1 MGIETQTI
9 AWVAI
14 AVSFVAIAW
23 AIFWP
28 IEPQPGV
35 NPISTHWDLV
45 YVDDDGAMQFTMVRV
60 LKINPTSRRM
70 TAWCSKSGC
79 ERVFKLS
86 KVVKATDVRSG
97 ARINIARLID
107 KPRVL
112 SDAAQELKVDRDRE
126 RLEPSLPASES
137 LSGDVGSW
145 WSTSRLGLH

>member
-1 MGIETQTI
+1 MDIDTQTI
-9 AWVAI
+9 AWVAM
-14 AVSFVAIAW
+14 AVGLVGIAW

-28 IEPQPGV
+28 VEPHPGV

-45 YVDDDGAMQFTMVRV
+45 YVDDDGVMQFTMVRV

-70 TAWCSKSGC
+70 TAWCAASGS

-86 KVVKATDVRSG
+86 KIVKATDVRSG

-112 SDAAQELKVDRDRE
+112 TEQVPPIAPHAVPDTVPSDI
-126 RLEPSLPASES
+126 
-137 LSGDVGSW
+137 DVGSW

>member
-9 AWVAI
+9 AWIAI
-14 AVSFVAIAW
+14 IVSLAAIAW

-28 IEPQPGV
+28 LEPQPGV

-45 YVDDDGAMQFTMVRV
+45 YVDDEGAMQFTMVRV

-70 TAWCSKSGC
+70 TAWCSKSGS
-79 ERVFKLS
+79 ERIFKLS
-86 KVVKATDVRSG
+86 KIVKATDVRSG

-112 SDAAQELKVDRDRE
+112 SDSPSHVRAERDR
-126 RLEPSLPASES
+126 REPTHQSSDG
-137 LSGDVGSW
+137 LSSDVGSW

>member
-1 MGIETQTI
+1 MDIDTQTI
-9 AWVAI
+9 AWVAM
-14 AVSFVAIAW
+14 AVGLVGIAW

-28 IEPQPGV
+28 VEPHHPGV

-45 YVDDDGAMQFTMVRV
+45 YVDDNGVMQFTMVRV

-70 TAWCSKSGC
+70 TAWCAASGS
-79 ERVFKLS
+79 ERIFKLS

-112 SDAAQELKVDRDRE
+112 SDQAPAVSVRAPVTLP
-126 RLEPSLPASES
+126 EPVSSDM
-137 LSGDVGSW
+137 DVGSW

>member
-1 MGIETQTI
+1 MDIDTQTF
-9 AWVAI
+9 AWVAM
-14 AVSFVAIAW
+14 AVGLVGIAW

-28 IEPQPGV
+28 VEPHLGV

-45 YVDDDGAMQFTMVRV
+45 YVDDDGVMQFTMVRV

-70 TAWCSKSGC
+70 TAWCAASGS

-86 KVVKATDVRSG
+86 KIVKATDVRSG

-112 SDAAQELKVDRDRE
+112 AEQAPHTVVQASVPDNVPSDM
-126 RLEPSLPASES
+126 
-137 LSGDVGSW
+137 DVGSW

>member
-1 MGIETQTI
+1 MDIDTQTI
-9 AWVAI
+9 AWVAM
-14 AVSFVAIAW
+14 AVGFVGIAW

-28 IEPQPGV
+28 VEPHPGV

-45 YVDDDGAMQFTMVRV
+45 HVDDNGVMQFTMVRV

-70 TAWCSKSGC
+70 TAWCSNSGS

-86 KVVKATDVRSG
+86 KIVKATDVRSG

-112 SDAAQELKVDRDRE
+112 VEHV
-126 RLEPSLPASES
+126 PSASEARATPDQVS
-137 LSGDVGSW
+137 SDMDVGSW

>member
-1 MGIETQTI
+1 MDIDTQTI
-9 AWVAI
+9 AWVAM
-14 AVSFVAIAW
+14 AVGLVGIAW

-28 IEPQPGV
+28 VEPHPGV

-45 YVDDDGAMQFTMVRV
+45 YVDDDGQMQFTMVRV
-60 LKINPTSRRM
+60 LKINPTNRRM
-70 TAWCSKSGC
+70 TAWCATSGS

-86 KVVKATDVRSG
+86 KIVKATDVRSG

-112 SDAAQELKVDRDRE
+112 SEQPSAIAARVPLAEPVSSDMDA
-126 RLEPSLPASES
+126 
-137 LSGDVGSW
+137 GSW

>member
-1 MGIETQTI
+1 MGFETQTI
-9 AWVAI
+9 AWIVI
-14 AVSFVAIAW
+14 AVCFAGVAW

-28 IEPQPGV
+28 IEPHPGV
-35 NPISTHWDLV
+35 HPISTHWDLV
-45 YVDDDGAMQFTMVRV
+45 YVDDDGVLQFTMVRV

-70 TAWCSKSGC
+70 TAWCASRGS

-86 KVVKATDVRSG
+86 KIVKATDVRSG

-112 SDAAQELKVDRDRE
+112 TDKIESVPEV
-126 RLEPSLPASES
+126 PSEFNS
-137 LSGDVGSW
+137 DVGSW

>member
-1 MGIETQTI
+1 MDIDTQTI
-9 AWVAI
+9 AWVAM
-14 AVSFVAIAW
+14 AVSLVGIAW

-28 IEPQPGV
+28 VEPNPGV

-45 YVDDDGAMQFTMVRV
+45 YVDDDGVMQFTMVRV

-70 TAWCSKSGC
+70 TAWCAASGT

-86 KVVKATDVRSG
+86 KIVKATDVRSG

-112 SDAAQELKVDRDRE
+112 TEQV
-126 RLEPSLPASES
+126 PPLPAQVRGTEAES
-137 LSGDVGSW
+137 SDMDVGSW
-145 WSTSRLGLH
+145 WGTSRLGLH

>member
-14 AVSFVAIAW
+14 AVGMVGIAW

-28 IEPQPGV
+28 VEPHPGV
-35 NPISTHWDLV
+35 NPISSHWDLV
-45 YVDDDGAMQFTMVRV
+45 YVDDDGVMQFTLVRV
-60 LKINPTSRRM
+60 LKINPASRRM
-70 TAWCSKSGC
+70 TAWCSASGS

-107 KPRVL
+107 KPRTL
-112 SDAAQELKVDRDRE
+112 GDQAKPAHATPRAEAGDSLQQGD
-126 RLEPSLPASES
+126 PS
-137 LSGDVGSW
+137 SW
-145 WSTSRLGLH
+145 WSASRLGLH

>member
-1 MGIETQTI
+1 MGIDTQTV

-14 AVSFVAIAW
+14 ALGFVGIAW

-28 IEPQPGV
+28 VEPHPGV

-45 YVDDDGAMQFTMVRV
+45 YVDDDGVMQFTMVRV
-60 LKINPTSRRM
+60 LKINPTTRRM
-70 TAWCSKSGC
+70 TAWCASSGS

-112 SDAAQELKVDRDRE
+112 GDKPA
-126 RLEPSLPASES
+126 PSAVPDSTQ
-137 LSGDVGSW
+137 GDSVGSW